1 MKAFIQELKSRVL
14 VGGPPEKQD
23 EARPPINLSESRRG
37 SPPATRPSLQ
47 GGQITPDEAL
57 RLSSIED
64 PETLD
69 FLLSAAHEITTR
81 FRPATPDL
89 CSLVNA
95 KSYLCS
101 EDCGFCSQSSHYKT
115 GVKRYPLMSPE
126 KILEEAK
133 KSEANGIQSFCV
145 VTSGETLSDAEFK
158 QVLATFRLLSEKTR
172 LRLDGSLGKLTAEQ
186 IRELRE
192 AGMRRFNHNL
202 QCSREFYP
210 TIVSTHTYD
219 ERMETLKS
227 LEANGVE
234 VCSGGIF
241 GMGETAEDRIRLAFE
256 LKPYDLH
263 CLPINILNPRP
274 GTPLENRQAINP
286 AEIVKT
292 IAIYR
297 FIHPRAN
304 IKLAGG
310 RELNLGVYFQ
320 EKALRGGANGFVVGG
335 YLTTTGNPIQEDLD
349 MLQRSG
355 FSLENATEQSG
366 RLATHASLADSQAGC
381 AVNCGPKS

>member
-14 VGGPPEKQD
+14 LG
-23 EARPPINLSESRRG
+23 AR
-37 SPPATRPSLQ
+37 
-47 GGQITPDEAL
+47 ITQDEAL
-57 RLSSIED
+57 RLAASED
-64 PETLD
+64 AVTLD
-69 FLLSAAHEITTR
+69 LLLEAAHEITR
-81 FRPATPDL
+81 KYCPSKPDL

-115 GVKRYPLMSPE
+115 GVKRYPLMTPE
-126 KILEEAK
+126 EVLAQAQA
-133 KSEANGIQSFCV
+133 SEANGVQSFCV
-145 VTSGETLSDAEFK
+145 VTSGETLNDSEFE
-158 QVLATFRLLSEKTR
+158 QVLATFRLLSEKTG
-172 LRLDGSLGKLTAEQ
+172 LRLDGSLGSLTGEQ
-186 IRELRE
+186 VRKLRE

-210 TIVSTHTYD
+210 EIVSTHTYD
-219 ERMETLKS
+219 ERMETLKF

-241 GMGETAEDRIRLAFE
+241 GMGETREDRIRLAFE
-256 LKPYDLH
+256 LRPYDLH

-274 GTPLENRQAINP
+274 GTPLENRAPISP
-286 AEIVKT
+286 EEIIKT
-292 IAIYR
+292 VAIYR
-297 FIHPRAN
+297 FIHPKAN

-335 YLTTTGNPIQEDLD
+335 YLTTSGNPLREDFD
-349 MLQRSG
+349 MLRRSG
-355 FSLENATEQSG
+355 FTVEAGRENACHETRTGCCSSG
-366 RLATHASLADSQAGC
+366 C
-381 AVNCGPKS
+381 VPKS

>member
-14 VGGPPEKQD
+14 AGG
-23 EARPPINLSESRRG
+23 S
-37 SPPATRPSLQ
+37 
-47 GGQITPDEAL
+47 ITPSEAL
-57 RLSSIED
+57 RLSSIQ
-64 PETLD
+64 D
-69 FLLSAAHEITTR
+69 FRESDLLLNAAHEITTK
-81 FRPATPDL
+81 FRPSQADL

-126 KILEEAK
+126 EILGEAI
-133 KSEANGIQSFCV
+133 KSEANGVQSFCV
-145 VTSGETLSDAEFK
+145 VTSGETLNDAEFE
-158 QVLATFRLLSEKTR
+158 QVLATFQLLSEKTR
-172 LRLDGSLGKLTAEQ
+172 LRLDGSLGNLTAEQ
-186 IRELRE
+186 IRKLRA

-210 TIVSTHTYD
+210 EIVSTHTYD
-219 ERMETLKS
+219 ERMETLKF

-274 GTPLENRQAINP
+274 GTPLEGRQAISP
-286 AEIVKT
+286 AEVVKT
-292 IAIYR
+292 VAIFR
-297 FIHPRAN
+297 FIHPKAN

-335 YLTTTGNPIQEDLD
+335 YLTTAGNPLQEDLD
-349 MLQRSG
+349 MLRRSG
-355 FSLENATEQSG
+355 FSMEGACEHDA
-366 RLATHASLADSQAGC
+366 RPAGC
-381 AVNCGPKS
+381 GSKN

>member
-1 MKAFIQELKSRVL
+1 MKTFIENLKSRVL
-14 VGGPPEKQD
+14 SGG
-23 EARPPINLSESRRG
+23 N
-37 SPPATRPSLQ
+37 
-47 GGQITPDEAL
+47 ITPDEAL
-57 RLSSIED
+57 RLSLIQDS
-64 PETLD
+64 ETIDL
-69 FLLSAAHEITTR
+69 LLSAAHEITTR
-81 FRPATPDL
+81 FRPSQPDL

-133 KSEANGIQSFCV
+133 KSEAGGIQSFCV
-145 VTSGETLSDAEFK
+145 VTSGETLNDAEFE
-158 QVLATFRLLSEKTR
+158 QVLATFRLLSEKTH
-172 LRLDGSLGKLTAEQ
+172 LRLDGSLGNLTAAQ
-186 IRELRE
+186 IRELRA

-210 TIVSTHTYD
+210 EIVSTHTYD

-227 LEANGVE
+227 LEENGVE

-241 GMGETAEDRIRLAFE
+241 GMGETAEDRIKLAFE

-274 GTPLENRQAINP
+274 GTPFEGKKAIAP
-286 AEIVKT
+286 EEVVKT
-292 IAIYR
+292 VAIFR
-297 FIHPRAN
+297 FIHPKAN

-335 YLTTTGNPIQEDLD
+335 YLTTAGNPLQEDLD
-349 MLQRSG
+349 MLRRSG
-355 FSLENATEQSG
+355 FSMEADSEHCG
-366 RLATHASLADSQAGC
+366 RLSGC
-381 AVNCGPKS
+381 GSTK

>member
-14 VGGPPEKQD
+14 AGGE
-23 EARPPINLSESRRG
+23 
-37 SPPATRPSLQ
+37 
-47 GGQITPDEAL
+47 ITPDEAL
-57 RLSSIED
+57 RLNSIRD
-64 PETLD
+64 AAILD
-69 FLLSAAHEITTR
+69 SLLDAAREITTR
-81 FRPATPDL
+81 FRPSRPDL

-115 GVKRYPLMSPE
+115 GVKRYPLMAPE
-126 KILEEAK
+126 EVLEEAK

-145 VTSGETLSDAEFK
+145 VTSGETLNDAEFE

-172 LRLDGSLGKLTAEQ
+172 LRLDGSLGNLTSGQ
-186 IRELRE
+186 IQKLRE

-210 TIVSTHTYD
+210 EIVSTHTYD
-219 ERMETLKS
+219 ERMETLEFLKK
-227 LEANGVE
+227 NGVE

-241 GMGETAEDRIRLAFE
+241 GMGETGEDRIKLAFE
-256 LKPYDLH
+256 LKPYELH

-274 GTPLENRQAINP
+274 GTPLEGRPAVDP
-286 AEIVKT
+286 AEVVKMV
-292 IAIYR
+292 AIFR
-297 FIHPRAN
+297 FIHPKAN

-335 YLTTTGNPIQEDLD
+335 YLTTAGNPLREDIE
-349 MLQRSG
+349 MLQNAG
-355 FSLENATEQSG
+355 FSTEGTREQNGCPAGCGLEN
-366 RLATHASLADSQAGC
+366 
-381 AVNCGPKS
+381 

>member
-1 MKAFIQELKSRVL
+1 MKALIQELKRRVL
-14 VGGPPEKQD
+14 AGGN
-23 EARPPINLSESRRG
+23 I
-37 SPPATRPSLQ
+37 TR
-47 GGQITPDEAL
+47 TEAL
-57 RLSSIED
+57 RLSSIKD
-64 PETLD
+64 PVTLD
-69 FLLSAAHEITTR
+69 LLLSAAHEITGR
-81 FRPATPDL
+81 FRLPQPDL

-126 KILEEAK
+126 EILKEAK

-145 VTSGETLSDAEFK
+145 VTSGETLNDAEFE
-158 QVLATFRLLSEKTR
+158 QVLATFYLLSEKTH
-172 LRLDGSLGKLTAEQ
+172 LRLDGSLGNLTAEQ
-186 IRELRE
+186 IRKLRA

-210 TIVSTHTYD
+210 EIVSTHTYD
-219 ERMETLKS
+219 ERMETLKF
-227 LEANGVE
+227 LEENGVE

-241 GMGETAEDRIRLAFE
+241 GMGETQEDRINLAFE

-274 GTPLENRQAINP
+274 GTPLEGREALAP
-286 AEIVKT
+286 EEVVKT
-292 IAIYR
+292 VAIFR
-297 FIHPRAN
+297 FIHPKAN

-335 YLTTTGNPIQEDLD
+335 YLTTAGNPIQEDLD
-349 MLQRSG
+349 MLRRSG
-355 FSLENATEQSG
+355 FFLGIAHEHDCCPTVCGQS
-366 RLATHASLADSQAGC
+366 R
-381 AVNCGPKS
+381 

>member
-14 VGGPPEKQD
+14 AGGD
-23 EARPPINLSESRRG
+23 
-37 SPPATRPSLQ
+37 
-47 GGQITPDEAL
+47 ITQDEAL
-57 RLSSIED
+57 RLSSITD
-64 PETLD
+64 TATLD
-69 FLLSAAHEITTR
+69 LLLDSAHEITTK
-81 FRPATPDL
+81 FRPSQADL

-126 KILEEAK
+126 AVLTEARR
-133 KSEANGIQSFCV
+133 SEANGVQSFCV
-145 VTSGETLSDAEFK
+145 VTSGETLNDAEFE
-158 QVLATFRLLSEKTR
+158 QVLATFQLLNEKTS
-172 LRLDGSLGKLTAEQ
+172 LRLDGSLGNLTAEQ
-186 IRELRE
+186 IRKLRA

-210 TIVSTHTYD
+210 KIVSTHTYD
-219 ERMETLKS
+219 ERMETLRF
-227 LEANGVE
+227 LGENGVE

-241 GMGETAEDRIRLAFE
+241 GMGESAEDRIRLAFE
-256 LKPYDLH
+256 LKPYNLH

-274 GTPLENRQAINP
+274 GTPLEKQGAISP
-286 AEIVKT
+286 EEIGKT
-292 IAIYR
+292 VALYR
-297 FIHPRAN
+297 FIHPQAN

-335 YLTTTGNPIQEDLD
+335 YLTTAGNPLREDLD
-349 MLQRSG
+349 MLRRSG
-355 FSLENATEQSG
+355 FSTGSRDEQDCCSSG
-366 RLATHASLADSQAGC
+366 CSSTH
-381 AVNCGPKS
+381 P

>member
-14 VGGPPEKQD
+14 AGG
-23 EARPPINLSESRRG
+23 A
-37 SPPATRPSLQ
+37 
-47 GGQITPDEAL
+47 ITLNEAL
-57 RLSSIED
+57 RLSSIQD
-64 PETLD
+64 SETLD
-69 FLLSAAHEITTR
+69 LLLSSAHEITTR
-81 FRPATPDL
+81 FRPPQADL

-101 EDCGFCSQSSHYKT
+101 EDCGFCSQSAHYKT

-126 KILEEAK
+126 AILEEAK
-133 KSEANGIQSFCV
+133 KSEANGVQSFCV
-145 VTSGETLSDAEFK
+145 VTSGETLNEAEFE
-158 QVLATFRLLSEKTR
+158 QVLATFHLLSEKTR
-172 LRLDGSLGKLTAEQ
+172 LRLDGSLGNLTTEQ
-186 IRELRE
+186 IRKLRA

-210 TIVSTHTYD
+210 KIVSTHTYD
-219 ERMETLKS
+219 KRMETLNF

-241 GMGETAEDRIRLAFE
+241 GMGETVEDRIRLAFE

-274 GTPLENRQAINP
+274 GTPLEGRLAISP
-286 AEIVKT
+286 EESVKT
-292 IAIYR
+292 IAIFR
-297 FIHPRAN
+297 FIHPQAN

-335 YLTTTGNPIQEDLD
+335 YLTTAGNPLQEDLD

-355 FSLENATEQSG
+355 FSLGNASEHDPCSTGCGQS
-366 RLATHASLADSQAGC
+366 Q
-381 AVNCGPKS
+381 

>member
-1 MKAFIQELKSRVL
+1 MKAFVQELTSRVL
-14 VGGPPEKQD
+14 AGG
-23 EARPPINLSESRRG
+23 
-37 SPPATRPSLQ
+37 T
-47 GGQITPDEAL
+47 ITAAEAL
-57 RLSSIED
+57 RLSSIQD
-64 PETLD
+64 SPTIDL
-69 FLLSAAHEITTR
+69 LLSSAHEITTR
-81 FRPATPDL
+81 FRPSQADL

-126 KILEEAK
+126 AILEEAK
-133 KSEANGIQSFCV
+133 KSEANGVQSFCV
-145 VTSGETLSDAEFK
+145 VTSGETLNDAEFE
-158 QVLATFRLLSEKTR
+158 QVLATFRLLSEKTH
-172 LRLDGSLGKLTAEQ
+172 LRLDGSLGNLTTEQ
-186 IRELRE
+186 IRKLRA

-210 TIVSTHTYD
+210 EIVSTHTYD
-219 ERMETLKS
+219 ERMETLKF
-227 LEANGVE
+227 LKENGVE

-256 LKPYDLH
+256 LVSYELH
-263 CLPINILNPRP
+263 CLPINVLNPRP
-274 GTPLENRQAINP
+274 GTPLEGRSAISP
-286 AEIVKT
+286 EEIVKT
-292 IAIYR
+292 IAIFR

-335 YLTTTGNPIQEDLD
+335 YLTTAGNPLQEDIG
-349 MLQRSG
+349 MLLRSG
-355 FSLENATEQSG
+355 FSLGNAPEHNPCPTGCGQS
-366 RLATHASLADSQAGC
+366 Q
-381 AVNCGPKS
+381 

>member
-14 VGGPPEKQD
+14 SGG
-23 EARPPINLSESRRG
+23 A
-37 SPPATRPSLQ
+37 
-47 GGQITPDEAL
+47 ITQEEAL
-57 RLSSIED
+57 RLVSIED
-64 PETLD
+64 VSTREILAE
-69 FLLSAAHEITTR
+69 AAHALTEK
-81 FRPATPDL
+81 FCPSKPDL

-115 GVKRYPLMSPE
+115 GVKRYPLMRPE
-126 KILEEAK
+126 EVLVQAQTA
-133 KSEANGIQSFCV
+133 EANGVQSFCV
-145 VTSGETLSDAEFK
+145 VTSGETLNDAEFE
-158 QVLATFRLLSEKTR
+158 QVLATFRLLTEKTG
-172 LRLDGSLGKLTAEQ
+172 LRLDGSLGNLTAEQ
-186 IRELRE
+186 VRKLQE

-210 TIVSTHTYD
+210 EIVSTHTYD
-219 ERMETLKS
+219 ERMETLKF
-227 LEANGVE
+227 LEQNGVE

-241 GMGETAEDRIRLAFE
+241 GMGETREDRIRLAFE

-274 GTPLENRQAINP
+274 GTPLESRLPIDP
-286 AEIVKT
+286 AEILKT
-292 IAIYR
+292 VAIYR

-335 YLTTTGNPIQEDLD
+335 YLTTTGNPLGEDFD
-349 MLQRSG
+349 MLRRAG
-355 FSLENATEQSG
+355 FSVEAGREQSCCCE
-366 RLATHASLADSQAGC
+366 TQAGC
-381 AVNCGPKS
+381 SSGCGQKS